1 MIQDPGSRGG
11 GMSTGAIIGMM
22 AIFVVVGGPMVFYL
36 WSTVNDVL
44 TGRFAPMRVL
54 IALPVLLIF
63 LGVLAILSRSV
74 RRWEERLHH

>member
-1 MIQDPGSRGG
+1 MSQDPGARGS
-11 GMSTGAIIGMM
+11 GMGTGAIIGMM

-44 TGRFAPMRVL
+44 AGQVDPMRVL
-54 IALPVLLIF
+54 ISLPVLLIF